1 MNIKL
6 NRASA
11 VEVFTALAQ
20 VANKGQNVYVEWQ
33 RDCKLRK
40 SAEGITIQK
49 LVRAP
54 VRYGVNYGNL
64 STVKSAI
71 AEGLRG
77 EVESLPW
84 GTWRKGYE
92 SRIID
97 HKETEYCRFAA
108 GTFANMQRSAE
119 YTLNGTPAN
128 FEQVRPYLL
137 ASELPNGEVPL
148 VFTVKARDIVSVG
161 AED

>member
-11 VEVFTALAQ
+11 VEVFAALEQ

-40 SAEGITIQK
+40 SAEGVTVQK

-54 VRYGVNYGNL
+54 VRYGVNYGNMA
-64 STVKSAI
+64 SVKGAI

-84 GTWRKGYE
+84 GTWRTGYE

-108 GTFANMQRSAE
+108 GTFANMQHTAS
-119 YTLNGTPAN
+119 YTLNGTPAT

-137 ASELPNGEVPL
+137 ASELPSGDTPL
-148 VFTVKARDIVSVG
+148 VFTVKARDITSVG
-161 AED
+161 AD